1 MPGPAGWT
9 RGPESQVL
17 LLVAALA
24 KQVGGG
30 VAPARV
36 ICDPHTSGRETTAI
50 ASWAFALY
58 MTLSYILTRDQDEW
72 EDM

>member
-9 RGPESQVL
+9 RGPESQVI

-30 VAPARV
+30 VALARV

-50 ASWAFALY
+50 VSWALALC
-58 MTLSYILTRDQDEW
+58 MALSW
-72 EDM
+72 GA